1 MAMLVITRW
10 YTLCNEVTPN
20 KPSPSLRFIIDDVK
34 WSALGW
40 FIYSPFTK
48 VQSVFFEFK
57 QQNAEMISR
66 KSQVSSV
73 AWDDDSFKPLGA
85 SLRV

>member
-1 MAMLVITRW
+1 MIGTGMVYSIHH
-10 YTLCNEVTPN
+10 
-20 KPSPSLRFIIDDVK
+20 SPKFSQF
-34 WSALGW
+34 
-40 FIYSPFTK
+40 
-48 VQSVFFEFK
+48 FFEFK